1 MRGAFIALTLV
12 LLSSTTRVNVYLLDA
27 ETQPLKNVRVSLDL
41 HFHEGEEIR
50 GAFSD
55 ECITDERGQC
65 TIVIGDTRGLL
76 LRGTLDLGMYG
87 RRVVAWHGGALDV
100 PIHVEQ
106 EAEPQLNHATLYS
119 ALLILSFLLAGLV
132 IQGKGSQA

>member
-87 RRVVAWHGGALDV
+87 SRMVAWRSGALDV
-100 PIHVEQ
+100 PIVITDPAQ
-106 EAEPQLNHATLYS
+106 PDRTGSDGILLLLS
-119 ALLILSFLLAGLV
+119 AVLGVVVLQRRRIST
-132 IQGKGSQA
+132 